1 MCPLLRTNE
10 IQVNP
15 KLEKQIN
22 KLILNC
28 TGNRTFNVKD
38 MFYFWCKIVKLTS
51 EKNERNELS
60 NMNDFKF
67 ISTCHQVH
75 RCRVKTIILYL
86 YVTYYTFNYTYM
98 FISILLRF
106 TIIGRGFFWGGR
118 GCLVFCLFVFF
129 LFFFI

>member
-1 MCPLLRTNE
+1 VISHFIQFIHVLLYFHLKE
-10 IQVNP
+10 A
-15 KLEKQIN
+15 L
-22 KLILNC
+22 
-28 TGNRTFNVKD
+28 FNIATKTTIFV
-38 MFYFWCKIVKLTS
+38 

-98 FISILLRF
+98 SLGL
-106 TIIGRGFFWGGR
+106 T
-118 GCLVFCLFVFF
+118 
-129 LFFFI
+129 